1 MNNVRT
7 PLAACALALGMS
19 ALAQNEEDA
28 LRYSN
33 IGPGG
38 TARSWA
44 LAGAFGAVGA
54 DPVSGSINP
63 AGFGLYNASELSM
76 TLGFE
81 VNNADATHYG
91 TKATAGQQRMS
102 VNNMALAL
110 NYPNPNGGDWR
121 GGTFGI
127 TYDRQASYYWKE
139 LAQGDRVPS
148 TILQRF
154 VNEANGTPYS
164 DLEGGAFPFTSGLAW
179 YAYGMDTVPGT
190 TDQYT
195 PGIPFGSDTK
205 QEHSIDATGR
215 LSTTNFFYG
224 NNYKDKLYVGLA
236 LGLVGVRYERYTK
249 HTETSLDESI
259 DLKTVLYKEDLI
271 TTGNGID
278 VKLGV
283 IGRVSDRVRLG
294 ASFHTPMWLLL
305 NDSYNYAMIT
315 SFRAGDGFKQES
327 DPGTFSY
334 RVITPWRATASG
346 VYQAGK
352 HGLVSVDYTFTD
364 FRNARLRSSRE
375 YRDVYDFALEN
386 DTVKTSF
393 IAAHSLRVGT
403 EWRSG
408 NWYFRG
414 GWAYQPDPYSDKDA
428 RHGTAYKQYSGGI
441 GYRTTHYSID
451 LAAVYGMRDGKYFQ
465 YPSALVKATDAAYSD
480 FRTFI
485 TFALRP

>member
-1 MNNVRT
+1 MNTTRIT
-7 PLAACALALGMS
+7 IAASALTLGLAAH
-19 ALAQNEEDA
+19 AQNEEDA

-33 IGPGG
+33 IGTGG

-44 LAGAFGAVGA
+44 LGGAFGAVGA

-63 AGFGLYNASELSM
+63 AGFGLYNASEFSI

-81 VNNADATHYG
+81 VNNADATYYG
-91 TKATAGQQRMS
+91 TKASAGQQRMS
-102 VNNMALAL
+102 MNNMALVL
-110 NYPNPNGGDWR
+110 NYPSMNGGDWR

-127 TYDRQASYYWKE
+127 SYDRQASYHWKE

-154 VNEANGTPYS
+154 VNEANGTPYT
-164 DLEGGAFPFTSGLAW
+164 DIEAGAFPFTSGLAW
-179 YAYGMDTVPGT
+179 YAYALDTLPGT
-190 TDQYT
+190 VDQYAS
-195 PGIPFGSDTK
+195 GIPFGSDTK
-205 QEHSIDATGR
+205 QEHSIDASGR
-215 LSTTNFFYG
+215 LSTTNIFYG
-224 NNYKDKLYVGLA
+224 NNYKNKLYLGLA
-236 LGLVGVRYERYTK
+236 VGLVGTRYERYTK
-249 HTETSLDESI
+249 HLETSLDQDL
-259 DLKTVLYKEDLI
+259 DLKSVLYKEDLV

-283 IGRVSDRVRLG
+283 IGRVSERVRIG

-305 NDSYNYAMIT
+305 NDSYSYTMIT
-315 SFRAGDGFKQES
+315 SFRAGDGYKEES

-364 FRNARLRSSRE
+364 FRNARLRASRE
-375 YRDVYDFALEN
+375 NRDVYDFTLEN
-386 DTVKTSF
+386 DTAKTSF
-393 IAAHSLRVGT
+393 IAANSLRVGT

-414 GWAYQPDPYSDKDA
+414 GWAYQPDPYSEKDA

-465 YPSALVKATDAAYSD
+465 YTPSLVDPTVAAYSD
-480 FRTFI
+480 FRTFL